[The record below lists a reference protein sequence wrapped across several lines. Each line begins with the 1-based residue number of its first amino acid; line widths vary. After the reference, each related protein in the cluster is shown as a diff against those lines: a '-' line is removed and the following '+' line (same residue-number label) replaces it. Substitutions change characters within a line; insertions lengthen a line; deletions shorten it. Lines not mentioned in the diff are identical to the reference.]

1 MRAAFV
7 TLVLLATGCARQ
19 LVGSQCT
26 TRWELPQI
34 LEAPDGRP
42 AYVESPNALST
53 RSGILLLGVPAF
65 LWAERDAFD
74 PAPTS
79 NGLDTVAYLTR
90 LRANHGLIGF
100 VFGPKRTATPV
111 RAPFAGLMRRLVAVL
126 GPDGTIHTAWF
137 APPSGS
143 NDSDIDGVVWYA
155 ERHNDQ
161 WTEPTIVFS
170 ADRLDWSG
178 ERVALLVSHPSEIH
192 LVVSFR
198 RGQTAG
204 VAYIRRING
213 RWKTTE
219 TPLRGLPSQASAQLI
234 GNDSL
239 AVAFAAI
246 GAPNVRVRNG
256 QHIYMIRAALSDTV
270 WPGPTLVDWSG
281 LDAIRWLRLHRV
293 PSPVSRS
300 TALALVWNRIPRES
314 RASADT
320 IFAMLSEDGGVTWN
334 KRDQLPLSFKVAT
347 LTQDR
352 DTRGSVHIAITS
364 LGGSN
369 LENTHMY
376 HAALTNGKWTDIDS
390 VRTGSVASE
399 PTLSAIEPDTLLL
412 VWGNT
417 RPADKKLS
425 GVIAPVSKYAAFTK
439 GCQRRVRP

>member
-7 TLVLLATGCARQ
+7 ILAMLATGCARQ
-19 LVGSQCT
+19 LSGSQCT
-26 TRWELPQI
+26 VHWQLPRV

-42 AYVESPNALST
+42 AYVESPNAVST
-53 RSGILLLGVPAF
+53 QSGILLLGVPAF

-79 NGLDTVAYLTR
+79 NGLDTAAYLTR

-100 VFGPKRTATPV
+100 VLGPKRTATAV
-111 RAPFAGLMRRLVAVL
+111 RAPSAGVMRRLVAVP

-143 NDSDIDGVVWYA
+143 NDPDIDGIVWYA

-178 ERVALLVSHPSEIH
+178 ERVALLVSRPSEVH

-198 RGQTAG
+198 RGQKAG
-204 VAYIRRING
+204 IAYIRRING

-219 TPLRGLPSQASAQLI
+219 TPLRGLPSQATAQLI
-234 GNDSL
+234 RNDSL

-246 GAPNVRVRNG
+246 GAPDVRVRNG

-270 WPGPTLVDWSG
+270 WPGPTLVGWSG
-281 LDAIRWLRLHRV
+281 LDAIRWLRLHVV
-293 PSPVSRS
+293 PSAFARS
-300 TALALVWNRIPRES
+300 TALALVWNRIPRER

-334 KRDQLPLSFKVAT
+334 EPDQLPLSFRVAN

-352 DTRGSVHIAITS
+352 DTRGSVHIAITT

-369 LENTHMY
+369 GENTQIY
-376 HAALTNGKWTDIDS
+376 HAALRNGQWTDLDS
-390 VRTGSVASE
+390 VRTGSVASG

-412 VWGNT
+412 VWGIA
-417 RPADKKLS
+417 RPADKRLP
-425 GVIAPVSKYAAFTK
+425 GVIAPVSKYAALTR
-439 GCQRRVRP
+439 GCPRRVRP